1 MTAPE
6 SASRDRAPS
15 PAKLAI
21 EVLAGAIVL
30 LVLWRLRNVAL
41 LCFAAI
47 IFAAL
52 LRGLADPLTR
62 KTRLRSRWAILIVI
76 VVLASSFTIAMWRTG
91 APMLAQLQELR
102 NTVPRAWATALHW
115 LQGQPFGPQIMS
127 WTSDAAE
134 LKVPW
139 ARGTVLR

>member
-76 VVLASSFTIAMWRTG
+76 VVLASSFTIAMWRSCRSFATPCR
-91 APMLAQLQELR
+91 APGRRRCIGCKASR
-102 NTVPRAWATALHW
+102 
-115 LQGQPFGPQIMS
+115 S
-127 WTSDAAE
+127 
-134 LKVPW
+134 
-139 ARGTVLR
+139 ARRS